1 MKKFLLIVLV
11 IASLFT
17 VQSCKRGST
26 TGFKSDN
33 FSNGKAGELILIT
46 DDQFFTDTLKKQVI
60 NVLTQPQ
67 PAINQIEP
75 MFDLLNFSDQ
85 EFKGTF
91 QRHRNIVH
99 FDINPDYSSNRITI
113 EKNVWASPQIY
124 VHIKGTNADTCV
136 KMFLDQQNDFM
147 PLLYE
152 NDLKRLQT
160 FYQNNKNA
168 GIEAKIKEKFGYSIS
183 VPQHYFIAREEPNF
197 IWLRFRTAKNDRF
210 IIIFKTPLKDLS
222 RESLIK
228 NRNEITKNYIPGAI
242 KGSYPIVA
250 ENDGFPLYAPYTLGT
265 KEGFEMR
272 GMWESVKDHMGG
284 SFYSFSFLDPSG
296 ENCITIDGFVYAPQE
311 QKRDY
316 IREVEAIV
324 KSLK

>member
-113 EKNVWASPQIY
+113 EKNVWANPQIY

-210 IIIFKTPLKDLS
+210 IMIFKTPLKDLS

>member
-197 IWLRFRTAKNDRF
+197 LWLRFRTAKNDRF
-210 IIIFKTPLKDLS
+210 IMIFKTPLKDLS

>member
-1 MKKFLLIVLV
+1 MKKYLLIVFV
-11 IASLFT
+11 IASIFT
-17 VQSCKRGST
+17 LQSCKRGST

-46 DDQFFTDTLKKQVI
+46 DDQFFTDTLKKQVLE
-60 NVLTQPQ
+60 VLTQPQ

-99 FDINPDYSSNRITI
+99 FDINPDYSSNIITI

-147 PLLYE
+147 PVLYE
-152 NDLKRLQT
+152 NDLKRLQV
-160 FYQNNKNA
+160 FYQTNKNA

-183 VPQHYFIAREEPNF
+183 VPQHYFIAKEEPNF
-197 IWLRFRTAKNDRF
+197 MWLRFKTAKNDRF
-210 IIIFKTPLKDLS
+210 IMIFKTPLKDLS
-222 RESLIK
+222 KESLIK
-228 NRNEITKNYIPGAI
+228 NRNEITKKYIPGAI

-250 ENDGFPLYAPYTLGT
+250 ENEGFPLYAPFNL
-265 KEGFEMR
+265 
-272 GMWESVKDHMGG
+272 
-284 SFYSFSFLDPSG
+284 
-296 ENCITIDGFVYAPQE
+296 
-311 QKRDY
+311 
-316 IREVEAIV
+316 
-324 KSLK
+324 

>member
-11 IASLFT
+11 ITSFFAI
-17 VQSCKRGST
+17 QSCKRGST

-46 DDQFFTDTLKKQVI
+46 DDQFFTDSLKKQVTD
-60 NVLTQPQ
+60 VLTQPQ

-75 MFDLLNFSDQ
+75 MFDLLNFSNQ

-99 FDINPDYSSNRITI
+99 FDINPDYSSNRITV
-113 EKNVWASPQIY
+113 ERNVWASPQIY
-124 VHIKGTNADTCV
+124 VHVKGTNADTCV

-147 PLLYE
+147 PVLYE
-152 NDLKRLQT
+152 NDLKRLQV
-160 FYQNNKNA
+160 FYQTNKNA
-168 GIEAKIKEKFGYSIS
+168 GIETKIKEKFGYSIS

-197 IWLRFRTAKNDRF
+197 MWLRFKTAKNDRF
-210 IIIFKTPLKDLS
+210 IMIFKTPLKDLS
-222 RESLIK
+222 KESLIK
-228 NRNEITKNYIPGAI
+228 NRNEITKKYIPGAI

-250 ENDGFPLYAPYTLGT
+250 ENEGFPLYAPFNLGT
-265 KEGFEMR
+265 KQGFELR

-284 SFYSFSFLDPSG
+284 SFYSFSFMDPSG

>member
-1 MKKFLLIVLV
+1 MKKFLLIVFMLISV
-11 IASLFT
+11 FGI
-17 VQSCKRGST
+17 QSCKRGST
-26 TGFKSDN
+26 TGFKTDS

-46 DDQFFTDTLKKQVI
+46 DDQFFTDTLKNQVM

-75 MFDLLNFSDQ
+75 MFDILNFSDQ

-136 KMFLDQQNDFM
+136 KMFLDQQKEFI
-147 PLLYE
+147 PVLYD

-183 VPQHYFIAREEPNF
+183 VPQHYFVAREEPNF
-197 IWLRFRTAKNDRF
+197 IWLRFKTAKNDRF
-210 IIIFKTPLKDLS
+210 VMIYKTPLKDLS
-222 RESLIK
+222 KENLIK
-228 NRNEITKNYIPGAI
+228 NRNEITKKYIPGAI
-242 KGSYPIVA
+242 KGAYPIIA

-265 KEGFEMR
+265 KEGFELR

>member
-183 VPQHYFIAREEPNF
+183 VPQHFFIAREEPNF

-210 IIIFKTPLKDLS
+210 IMIFKTPLKDLS

>member
-1 MKKFLLIVLV
+1 MKKLLLIVLV
-11 IASLFT
+11 FVSLFT
-17 VQSCKRGST
+17 LQSCKRGST

-46 DDQFFTDTLKKQVI
+46 DDQFFTDTLKKQVV

-75 MFDLLNFSDQ
+75 MFDLLNFSNQ

-99 FDINPDYSSNRITI
+99 FDINPDYSSNRITV

-124 VHIKGTNADTCV
+124 VHVKGTNADTCV
-136 KMFLDQQNDFM
+136 KMFLDQQNEFI
-147 PLLYE
+147 PLLYD
-152 NDLKRLQT
+152 NDLKRLQA

-197 IWLRFRTAKNDRF
+197 MWLRFKTAKNDRF
-210 IIIFKTPLKDLS
+210 IMIFKTPLKDLNK
-222 RESLIK
+222 ESLIK

-242 KGSYPIVA
+242 KGSYPIIA
-250 ENDGFPLYAPYTLGT
+250 ENEDFPLYSPINIGS
-265 KEGFEMR
+265 KQGFELR

-284 SFYSFSFLDPSG
+284 SFYSFSFLDPTG

>member
-1 MKKFLLIVLV
+1 VLISFFG
-11 IASLFT
+11 I
-17 VQSCKRGST
+17 QSCKRGST
-26 TGFKSDN
+26 AGFKSDN
-33 FSNGKAGELILIT
+33 FSNGKAGELVLIT
-46 DDQFFTDTLKKQVI
+46 DDQFFTDTLKKQVMDI
-60 NVLTQPQ
+60 LTQPQ

-75 MFDLLNFSDQ
+75 MFDILNFSNQ

-91 QRHRNIVH
+91 QRHRSIVH

-124 VHIKGTNADTCV
+124 VHIKGTNAETCV

-147 PLLYE
+147 PVLYD

-168 GIEAKIKEKFGYSIS
+168 GIEAKIKEKFGYSLS
-183 VPQHYFIAREEPNF
+183 VPQHYFVAREDPNF
-197 IWLRFRTAKNDRF
+197 IWLRFKTAKNDRF
-210 IIIFKTPLKDLS
+210 IMIFKTPLKDLTK
-222 RESLIK
+222 ENLIK
-228 NRNEITKNYIPGAI
+228 NRNEITKKYIPGAV
-242 KGSYPIVA
+242 KGAYPIVN
-250 ENDGFPLYAPYTLGT
+250 ENGDFPLYAPLTLGT

-272 GMWESVKDHMGG
+272 GIWESVKDHMGG

-296 ENCITIDGFVYAPQE
+296 ENCITVDGFVYAPQE

>member
-1 MKKFLLIVLV
+1 MKKILLIVLV
-11 IASLFT
+11 IAALFT
-17 VQSCKRGST
+17 LQSCKRGST

-46 DDQFFTDTLKKQVI
+46 DDSFFSDTLKKQVVD
-60 NVLTQPQ
+60 VLTQPQ

-75 MFDLLNFSDQ
+75 MFDLLNFNNQ

-99 FDINPDYSSNRITI
+99 FDINPAYSSNKLSI
-113 EKNVWASPQIY
+113 EKNVWANPQIY
-124 VHIKGTNADTCV
+124 IHVKGTNADTCV
-136 KMFLDQQNDFM
+136 KMFLDQQNEFM
-147 PLLYE
+147 SLLYD

-197 IWLRFRTAKNDRF
+197 MWLRFKTAKNDRF
-210 IIIFKTPLKDLS
+210 IMIFKTPLKDLN
-222 RESLIK
+222 RENLIQ
-228 NRNEITKNYIPGAI
+228 NRNEITKLFIPGAI
-242 KGSYPIVA
+242 KGAYPIVA
-250 ENDGFPLYAPYTLGT
+250 ENNGFPLYAPVKVGT
-265 KEGFEMR
+265 KQGFELR
-272 GMWESVKDHMGG
+272 GLWESVKDHMGG

>member
-210 IIIFKTPLKDLS
+210 IMIFKTPLKDLS